1 MKKIMSFF
9 FIFAIFINFVCAEVK
24 KMEINLAETV
34 DTMVLKYNKWGQE
47 NLSRWQSF
55 EIDITSLFNGNLP
68 QKGDMLNITWKG
80 TSDIDIKNLFMLI
93 VDIDEEN
100 NWTHLLSDSKMKIP
114 VVQNIKSGGIYN

>member
-55 EIDITSLFNGNLP
+55 EVDITSLFNGNLP

-100 NWTHLLSDSKMKIP
+100 N
-114 VVQNIKSGGIYN
+114 